1 MLNNAFL
8 PLIISSTES
17 SELAG
22 NEKVKITNVKKTY
35 FKVFIVYLISMRL
48 KNNLTEYGL
57 ISKIFHWLSAA
68 VLFAQI
74 PLGLY
79 LVDLDFSEKRLFI
92 ENVHVTI
99 GLGIF
104 YLTIL
109 RLIYKLF
116 NPTPAL
122 GNSIFI
128 GQRVI
133 AKLNHILLYLSI
145 LVITISG
152 ALKKLF
158 NGEMLDLFFFNL
170 EIKDN
175 FDLAEIFYEIHIFGN
190 YTLIALILL
199 HISAV
204 IIHKILFKENLLR
217 RIL

>member
-1 MLNNAFL
+1 
-8 PLIISSTES
+8 
-17 SELAG
+17 
-22 NEKVKITNVKKTY
+22 
-35 FKVFIVYLISMRL
+35 MRL
-48 KNNLTEYGL
+48 TNNLTEYGF
-57 ISKIFHWLSAA
+57 ISKIFHWLSAT

-74 PLGLY
+74 PLGFY
-79 LVDLDFSEKRLFI
+79 LVDLDFSEKRLII
-92 ENVHVTI
+92 ENIHVTI

-122 GNSIFI
+122 GNSVFV
-128 GQRVI
+128 GQRVL

-158 NGEMLDLFFFNL
+158 NGEILDLFIFDL
-170 EIKDN
+170 EITDN
-175 FDLAEIFYEIHIFGN
+175 FDLAELFYDIHIFGN

-204 IIHKILFKENLLR
+204 IIHKILFKENLLK